1 MSLDELTAFCFSTGW
16 EYSTWLWTVWEK
28 RGDVWKNNYAVINIG
43 ANFLNESHR
52 MTLVPHGAMS
62 YLFVYL

>member
-43 ANFLNESHR
+43 ANFLAKVTE
-52 MTLVPHGAMS
+52 
-62 YLFVYL
+62 